1 MTFLRAALSTLSALT
16 VAGAMSLVT
25 SAPAAADIMPCTPL
39 HLLIANGV
47 AETAPDVPTDADGG
61 FGSRVAGPAMGRAN
75 GDGRNLL
82 SRSYVPYKASDTA
95 NQAVPA
101 GQVAAISQIDQLT
114 KACPDQKL
122 FLVGH
127 GSGGQI
133 MAAIARDIGA
143 GKGPVK
149 ADKVAGVAVFADP
162 TRTTAQPVFAGGA
175 TSPSAVP
182 GTKATADAE
191 LRVTSLRLNTATAA
205 DGSGP
210 APVTN
215 TSMGALAGRTANFCS
230 HGDLSCDIPKDAA
243 MAKVVAGVSQQ
254 VSTDLNDPL
263 KIVTSAATAI
273 GSSVIYAGSG
283 LVDNVK
289 VGSNGKVSVNT
300 SGTTVMDRLVTA
312 ANPNAKP
319 QDTIT
324 TAVTAL
330 TKIAG
335 MGLNAAVAIGKDL
348 LTASSIAEI
357 GAAMLL
363 GPEAALAAV
372 AAKVGGS
379 AIKLI
384 SSGTGDGLINLA
396 FKEISD
402 LVTDNAGLVRM
413 ALDSSYW
420 QGSRNTGYFTTPVGT
435 AGQTAVDWTADW
447 VVAAAED
454 LSATK
459 VASEKPK
466 PTKTGPVAAAPG
478 DAVAVA
484 SQILNG
490 QK

>member
-1 MTFLRAALSTLSALT
+1 
-16 VAGAMSLVT
+16 
-25 SAPAAADIMPCTPL
+25 
-39 HLLIANGV
+39 
-47 AETAPDVPTDADGG
+47 
-61 FGSRVAGPAMGRAN
+61 
-75 GDGRNLL
+75 
-82 SRSYVPYKASDTA
+82 
-95 NQAVPA
+95 
-101 GQVAAISQIDQLT
+101 
-114 KACPDQKL
+114 
-122 FLVGH
+122 
-127 GSGGQI
+127 
-133 MAAIARDIGA
+133 
-143 GKGPVK
+143 
-149 ADKVAGVAVFADP
+149 
-162 TRTTAQPVFAGGA
+162 
-175 TSPSAVP
+175 
-182 GTKATADAE
+182 
-191 LRVTSLRLNTATAA
+191 
-205 DGSGP
+205 
-210 APVTN
+210 
-215 TSMGALAGRTANFCS
+215 
-230 HGDLSCDIPKDAA
+230 
-243 MAKVVAGVSQQ
+243 
-254 VSTDLNDPL
+254 
-263 KIVTSAATAI
+263 ATAI

-420 QGSRNTGYFTTPVGT
+420 
-435 AGQTAVDWTADW
+435 
-447 VVAAAED
+447 
-454 LSATK
+454 
-459 VASEKPK
+459 
-466 PTKTGPVAAAPG
+466 
-478 DAVAVA
+478 
-484 SQILNG
+484 
-490 QK
+490 